1 MLANI
6 RAVVR
11 TAALS
16 VGATGLI
23 ALGSS
28 LISGLPSSTGLDGL
42 GVALPAVS
50 TDALEI
56 DLAGAH
62 TPDLSAPTIH
72 EETLSRPLGT
82 AALPDENTVIALLHQ
97 AGSHHLVPQQENA
110 ALSGPGAGA
119 AEGAQHS
126 ASGQARAGQSPAA
139 DYATSV
145 RPSGSKRARAGQNA
159 DVTDPAESLGLSTE
173 GLLGKGLLG
182 EGLTL

>member
-62 TPDLSAPTIH
+62 TP
-72 EETLSRPLGT
+72 
-82 AALPDENTVIALLHQ
+82 
-97 AGSHHLVPQQENA
+97 
-110 ALSGPGAGA
+110 GPV
-119 AEGAQHS
+119 
-126 ASGQARAGQSPAA
+126 RA
-139 DYATSV
+139 
-145 RPSGSKRARAGQNA
+145 N
-159 DVTDPAESLGLSTE
+159 DP
-173 GLLGKGLLG
+173 
-182 EGLTL
+182 

>member
-72 EETLSRPLGT
+72 EETLSRRWGR
-82 AALPDENTVIALLHQ
+82 LP
-97 AGSHHLVPQQENA
+97 AGEHGRLAP
-110 ALSGPGAGA
+110 PGRRATSSPAGA
-119 AEGAQHS
+119 RPSRRAGAVRAHS
-126 ASGQARAGQSPAA
+126 QRQARLRAGQSPAA
-139 DYATSV
+139 DYATSA
-145 RPSGSKRARAGQNA
+145 RLSGSKRPAPDRTLTSLTLPSRRAYPRK
-159 DVTDPAESLGLSTE
+159 DSSPC
-173 GLLGKGLLG
+173 GLLG
-182 EGLTL
+182 EG